1 MVEVRELGGHGVFD
15 VLGFDFC
22 NRVLLQFN

>member
-1 MVEVRELGGHGVFD
+1 MVEVRELGSHGIFE